1 VKRAFLL
8 EGVSKYTKKVTMNMP
23 RYLIIAASSSIGQ
36 KLVEILKN
44 SHCEV
49 IQTARDNSKISPDFI
64 LDASDFLAT
73 EEVFKNIGNID
84 GVVNLS
90 GSLLLKGAH
99 LTSKEDYSSVIEA
112 SLTTSFSV
120 CRAAA
125 KYMKNGGSVVL
136 ISSVAAMTGL
146 PNHEAIAAAKAGIIG
161 LARSAAATYADQNLR
176 FNVVSPGLTETNL
189 TKQIFAN
196 EKALE
201 FSRAMH
207 PLGRLGRA
215 EEIATAIEFFLD
227 PKNSWITGQVL
238 GVDGGLSSLKSKNLI
253 KK

>member
-1 VKRAFLL
+1 MA
-8 EGVSKYTKKVTMNMP
+8 
-23 RYLIIAASSSIGQ
+23 RYLIVAASSSIGQ
-36 KLVEILKN
+36 KLTEILEN
-44 SHCEV
+44 SGCEV
-49 IQTARDNSKISPDFI
+49 IKTARDNSKISPDFI
-64 LDASDFLAT
+64 LNASDFTAT
-73 EEVFKNIGNID
+73 EEVFKKVGEID

-99 LTSKEDYSSVIEA
+99 LTSQEDYSSVIES

-136 ISSVAAMTGL
+136 ISSVAAMIGI
-146 PNHEAIAAAKAGIIG
+146 PNHEAIAAAKAGIVG
-161 LARSAAATYADQNLR
+161 LARSAAATYAGQNLR
-176 FNVVSPGLTETNL
+176 FNVVSPSLTETNL

-201 FSRAMH
+201 ISKAMH
-207 PLGRLGRA
+207 PLGRVGRA
-215 EEIATAIEFFLD
+215 EEIASAIEFFLN

-238 GVDGGLSSLKSKNLI
+238 GVDGGFGALKSKNVVRN
-253 KK
+253 

>member
-1 VKRAFLL
+1 MA
-8 EGVSKYTKKVTMNMP
+8 
-23 RYLIIAASSSIGQ
+23 RYLIVAASSSIGQ
-36 KLVEILKN
+36 KLTEMLE
-44 SHCEV
+44 SSGCEV
-49 IQTARDNSKISPDFI
+49 IKTARDNSKISPDFI
-64 LDASDFLAT
+64 LNAADFTAT
-73 EEVFKNIGNID
+73 EEVFKKVGEID

-99 LTSKEDYSSVIEA
+99 LTSQEDYSSVIES

-136 ISSVAAMTGL
+136 ISSVAAMIGI
-146 PNHEAIAAAKAGIIG
+146 PNHEAIAAAKAGIVG
-161 LARSAAATYADQNLR
+161 LARSAAATYAGQNLR

-201 FSRAMH
+201 ISKAMH
-207 PLGRLGRA
+207 PLGRVGRA
-215 EEIATAIEFFLD
+215 EEIASAIEFFLN
-227 PKNSWITGQVL
+227 PKNSWITGQIL
-238 GVDGGLSSLKSKNLI
+238 GVDGGLGALKSKNVVRN
-253 KK
+253 

>member
-1 VKRAFLL
+1 
-8 EGVSKYTKKVTMNMP
+8 MP

-36 KLVEILKN
+36 KLVEILKK
-44 SHCEV
+44 SDCEV

-64 LDASDFLAT
+64 LDAADFLAT
-73 EEVFKNIGNID
+73 EEVFKKAGEID

-99 LTSKEDYSSVIEA
+99 MTSKEDYLSVMES

-125 KYMKNGGSVVL
+125 KYMKNGGSVVM
-136 ISSVAAMTGL
+136 ISSVAAITGIA
-146 PNHEAIAAAKAGIIG
+146 NHEAIAAAKAGIIG
-161 LARSAAATYADQNLR
+161 LSRSAAATYASQNLR
-176 FNVVSPGLTETNL
+176 FNVVAPSLTETNM

-201 FSRAMH
+201 VSKAMH
-207 PLGRLGRA
+207 PLGRVGKA
-215 EEIATAIEFFLD
+215 EEIASAIEFFLN

-238 GVDGGLSSLKSKNLI
+238 GVDGGLGSLKCKNVV
-253 KK
+253 KN

>member
-1 VKRAFLL
+1 MV
-8 EGVSKYTKKVTMNMP
+8 
-23 RYLIIAASSSIGQ
+23 RYLVIAASSSIGQ
-36 KLVEILKN
+36 KLVERLKK
-44 SHCEV
+44 SGCEV
-49 IQTARDNSKISPDFI
+49 IQTARDNSKISPDFT
-64 LDASDFLAT
+64 LNAADFLAT
-73 EEVFKNIGNID
+73 EEVFKKAGEID

-99 LTSKEDYSSVIEA
+99 LTSKEDYLSVIEA

-136 ISSVAAMTGL
+136 ISSVAAITGL

-161 LARSAAATYADQNLR
+161 LAKSSAATYASQNLR
-176 FNVVSPGLTETNL
+176 FNVVSPSLTETNL

-196 EKALE
+196 EKVLE
-201 FSRAMH
+201 VSRAMH

-215 EEIATAIEFFLD
+215 EEIAAAIEFFLD

-238 GVDGGLSSLKSKNLI
+238 GVDGGLGSLKSKNVV
-253 KK
+253 KN

>member
-1 VKRAFLL
+1 MV
-8 EGVSKYTKKVTMNMP
+8 
-23 RYLIIAASSSIGQ
+23 RYLIIGASSSIGQ
-36 KLVEILKN
+36 KLVKALKN
-44 SHCEV
+44 LSCEV

-64 LDASDFLAT
+64 LDAADFLAT
-73 EEVFKNIGNID
+73 EEVFKQAGEID

-99 LTSKEDYSSVIEA
+99 MTSKEDYLSVIES
-112 SLTTSFSV
+112 SLTTSFST

-136 ISSVAAMTGL
+136 ISSVAATIGL

-161 LARSAAATYADQNLR
+161 LARSAAATYATQSLR
-176 FNVVSPGLTETNL
+176 FNVVAPGLTETNL

-201 FSRAMH
+201 VSRAMH
-207 PLGRLGRA
+207 PLGRLGKP
-215 EEIATAIEFFLD
+215 EDIASAIEFFLD

-238 GVDGGLSSLKSKNLI
+238 GVDGGLGSLKSKNTV
-253 KK
+253 KN

>member
-1 VKRAFLL
+1 MA
-8 EGVSKYTKKVTMNMP
+8 
-23 RYLIIAASSSIGQ
+23 RYLIVAASSSIGQ
-36 KLVEILKN
+36 KLTEILEN
-44 SHCEV
+44 SGCEV
-49 IQTARDNSKISPDFI
+49 IKTARDNSKISPDFI
-64 LDASDFLAT
+64 LNASDFTAT
-73 EEVFKNIGNID
+73 EEVFKKVGEID

-99 LTSKEDYSSVIEA
+99 LTSQEDYSSVIES

-136 ISSVAAMTGL
+136 ISSVAAMIGI
-146 PNHEAIAAAKAGIIG
+146 PNHEAIAAAKTGIVG
-161 LARSAAATYADQNLR
+161 LARSAAATYAGQNLR

-201 FSRAMH
+201 ISKAMY
-207 PLGRLGRA
+207 PLGRVGRA
-215 EEIATAIEFFLD
+215 EEIASAIEFFLN

-238 GVDGGLSSLKSKNLI
+238 GVDGGLGALKSKNVVRN
-253 KK
+253 